1 MQDVCVWWPYSSHPR
16 LSSIIFVVCVCVSAL
31 SCHSL
36 IFKWIRSNQCWFKS
50 DNEMVKWGPKHHYSW
65 LNLVSLVFPSDNC
78 SPQALTV
85 SLCAG
90 SWRTTHVWLRVR
102 GLMLPQEIKPNTTS
116 LQLLFMH
123 AAFKLIPSQSTHRS
137 RHICLLVD
145 LPCALELTG
154 DKPSV
159 LPNMRKPWSA
169 WIGIHFETIARV
181 IWSSHRKAEETHRFR
196 HSSAHDSQIRSLW
209 LYCIVKKRRKKKW
222 MRFVI
227 MLQSCPSRFFQ
238 MQTVRRYPLHCLSP
252 ERGNLIWSRY
262 CSSNWEVLVR
272 CATVWAF
279 EKCLFYN
286 VLIVFLIDISCSRRN
301 SWSWMHWRVCDFGE
315 TGPLRKQH
323 HKFRSSGIS
332 AASYF
337 TQFVI

>member
-16 LSSIIFVVCVCVSAL
+16 LSSIMFVVCVCVCVSAL

-137 RHICLLVD
+137 RHICLFVD

-209 LYCIVKKRRKKKW
+209 LYCIVKKRRKKK
-222 MRFVI
+222 VDA
-227 MLQSCPSRFFQ
+227 LCYYAA
-238 MQTVRRYPLHCLSP
+238 VLS
-252 ERGNLIWSRY
+252 LS
-262 CSSNWEVLVR
+262 VLSDAD
-272 CATVWAF
+272 C
-279 EKCLFYN
+279 EK
-286 VLIVFLIDISCSRRN
+286 
-301 SWSWMHWRVCDFGE
+301 
-315 TGPLRKQH
+315 
-323 HKFRSSGIS
+323 IS
-332 AASYF
+332 AALLKSRTGEFDLESILFLKLRGLGKMCYCVSF
-337 TQFVI
+337 WKMPLL